1 MDFDL
6 DLAER
11 AATTGFPAGSTG
23 EFSMTQLLASQ
34 ARNVELMAHLASYS
48 ELLVAVSGPQG
59 AGKTALANALAA
71 QREEP
76 EDTLFLTASIMLGMP
91 AVLSAIAS
99 HWDMPPVLDDG
110 AQAREMIRN
119 EALSR
124 HQAGAALLVIIDQA
138 EQLDSATLN
147 DIAHFAL
154 LAPQAISFALF
165 GESGFEQNFRNSP
178 AQAPVHILQLEP
190 LVADE
195 AAALIGSVFG
205 DAGICP
211 LDDQEVDKA
220 IAASGGWPGPLL
232 LSAEKLLMAPRVG
245 GQRKT
250 TASGFPL
257 RNILG
262 IAVIATAMVMLL
274 LYQLGSEQETVVKKV
289 PVGPQ
294 EPVVS
299 VPESAAPADFN
310 YPAQSGSE
318 SADVP
323 ANEPET
329 VSLAVND
336 VAVVTDGRV
345 AAPVSVAEVATPA
358 VKAPVTA
365 ATPAPVP
372 VVRKTDAPKVE
383 PVRQVAAKPAST
395 VSSVSRTADE
405 SALLA
410 ARDGY
415 IVQLLGSYSAGGAA
429 GFRKEWAQKV
439 TGTLYQYQ
447 TTHNGKDWFVV
458 VSGIYGSR
466 TEATAAV
473 NALPAKLRAQS
484 PWIRPVADAQKAIR

>member
-11 AATTGFPAGSTG
+11 AATAGFPAGSVG
-23 EFSMTQLLASQ
+23 EYSMTQLLASQ

-48 ELLVAVSGPQG
+48 ELLVAVTGPQG

-124 HQAGAALLVIIDQA
+124 HQDGASLLVIIDQA
-138 EQLDSATLN
+138 EQLDASTLN

-165 GESGFEQNFRNSP
+165 GESSYEQNFRNSP
-178 AQAPVHILQLEP
+178 AQAPVHVLQLEP

-195 AAALIGSVFG
+195 AAALIGNVFG

-220 IAASGGWPGPLL
+220 VAASGGWPGPLL
-232 LSAEKLLMAPRVG
+232 MAAEKLLMAPRPTAA
-245 GQRKT
+245 RKAT
-250 TASGFPL
+250 VSGFPL

-262 IAVIATAMVMLL
+262 IAAIATVMVMVLM
-274 LYQLGSEQETVVKKV
+274 YQLGKDQETVVKKELPV
-289 PVGPQ
+289 PPQ
-294 EPVVS
+294 APAVAEAT
-299 VPESAAPADFN
+299 VPEAQDFN
-310 YPAQSGSE
+310 YPAAGSVA
-318 SADVP
+318 SAPVVDTAV
-323 ANEPET
+323 EPET
-329 VSLAVND
+329 VSLALD
-336 VAVVTDGRV
+336 EVAVVSEG
-345 AAPVSVAEVATPA
+345 SATA
-358 VKAPVTA
+358 VAPVTA
-365 ATPAPVP
+365 TAPVAPKPVAQP
-372 VVRKTDAPKVE
+372 VVKPASAAASGP
-383 PVRQVAAKPAST
+383 VAAKPATT
-395 VSSVSRTADE
+395 VSAVSRTADE
-405 SALLA
+405 STLLA

-415 IVQLLGSYSAGGAA
+415 IVQLLGSYSADGAA
-429 GFRKEWAQKV
+429 GFRKEWSQKV
-439 TGTLYQYQ
+439 TGTLYQYR
-447 TTHNGKDWFVV
+447 TSHNGKDWFVV

-466 TEATAAV
+466 AEATAAV